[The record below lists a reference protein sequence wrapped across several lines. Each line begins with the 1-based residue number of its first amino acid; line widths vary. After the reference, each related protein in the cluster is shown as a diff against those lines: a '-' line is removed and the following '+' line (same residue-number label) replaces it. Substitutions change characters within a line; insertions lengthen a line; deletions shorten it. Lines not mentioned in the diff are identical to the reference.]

1 MGLTERDSDGFRLM
15 PDGRRL
21 TINFTMDTIVENRWR
36 SADQTQIIA
45 QQWKDIGVE
54 LNFNL
59 VERSLLREMAT
70 GNEHEGTMWAM
81 TITYLQYLLSPRTFI
96 QLDWWAPLWDQ
107 WYATQGA
114 SGEEPPPAFKEY
126 LDLAI
131 GWAAETDQD
140 KAHRMARDANIM
152 ASEKALW
159 IGIGTTAGAKQFT
172 FVRDTLVNM
181 PLGHFQPDSWVAWK
195 YFPEGWW
202 LE

>member
-21 TINFTMDTIVENRWR
+21 TINFTMDTIVKNQWR

-159 IGIGTTAGAKQFT
+159 IGIGTTAGAMQF
-172 FVRDTLVNM
+172 
-181 PLGHFQPDSWVAWK
+181 SWVAWK